1 LQYIETSALFQSLYR
16 CNQYRPK
23 MVNNSVTN
31 FQELMDQWDLFYQ
44 KSLPLV
50 SAFCQKRYKNPVR
63 SIKCMERAFLKLS
76 FEYHNLYEE
85 EHLAIMARLF
95 DILDEIQPSLS
106 EKENIHNNAFILLS
120 QYYYPN

>member
-1 LQYIETSALFQSLYR
+1 
-16 CNQYRPK
+16 
-23 MVNNSVTN
+23 
-31 FQELMDQWDLFYQ
+31 
-44 KSLPLV
+44 
-50 SAFCQKRYKNPVR
+50 
-63 SIKCMERAFLKLS
+63 MERAFLKLS